1 MVRIWIRSDSAIFGV
16 SDLVL
21 TCTGSRIYK
30 IIFILDK
37 ISKPI
42 SSNSYDLFSVQFYL
56 IGSFL
61 LSIKVGSGSVE
72 FFSATHYLRENEAG
86 KRVLGP
92 ERVITFTW

>member
-61 LSIKVGSGSVE
+61 PSIKVGSGSVDL
-72 FFSATHYLRENEAG
+72 FFGYTLLDFFGEWS
-86 KRVLGP
+86 LGRRFGAP
-92 ERVITFTW
+92 KG